1 MIILDHLGTGGFG
14 VAQTSPT
21 FRRRKLAR
29 RLRQMREKAGLT
41 LETAASRLDKTRSAL
56 GRVETGQS
64 RADVHL
70 VRSMMDLY
78 DQYDP
83 ELVDLARDAKR
94 PGWWTKYNIE
104 DRGYIGMETEASQ
117 VREVTLVNIPGLLQT
132 EAYMRASFA
141 AEALSPAQLAN
152 EVRARLYRQQR
163 IADEEFPLEL
173 TAIIDEAALRKK
185 FGKVEAMRAQ
195 LRHLVKQAEL
205 PTVSIQVLPDDA
217 GLNTSRDGAYTI
229 LDFPEGDPSLLY
241 VAYVTGALHIEK
253 PEEVAQA
260 TIWFDQLRSE
270 ALSPRE
276 SVALMERLA
285 TEL

>member
-1 MIILDHLGTGGFG
+1 
-14 VAQTSPT
+14 
-21 FRRRKLAR
+21 
-29 RLRQMREKAGLT
+29 MREKAGLT
-41 LETAASRLDKTRSAL
+41 LESAASKLDKTRSSL

-70 VRSMMDLY
+70 IRSMMDVY

-83 ELVDLARDAKR
+83 DLVDLAREANR
-94 PGWWTKYNIE
+94 PGWWKKYNIE
-104 DRGYIGMETEASQ
+104 DRGYIGMETEAASL
-117 VREVTLVNIPGLLQT
+117 REVTLINIPGLLQT

-141 AEALSPAQLAN
+141 TETLSPAQLAN
-152 EVRARLYRQQR
+152 EVRARLFRQGR
-163 IADEEFPLEL
+163 LTDEEFPLEL

-185 FGKVEAMRAQ
+185 FGHAAAMRAQ
-195 LRHLVKQAEL
+195 LQHLVKCADL
-205 PTVSIQVLPDDA
+205 PTVSIQVLPDDT
-217 GLNTSRDGAYTI
+217 GLNTSRNGAFTI
-229 LDFPEGDPSLLY
+229 MDFPAGDPSLLY

-260 TIWFDQLRSE
+260 TILFDQLRSE

-276 SVALMERLA
+276 SVALIERLA

>member
-1 MIILDHLGTGGFG
+1 

-41 LETAASRLDKTRSAL
+41 LETAASKLDKTRSAL
-56 GRVETGQS
+56 GRVEMAQT

-83 ELVDLARDAKR
+83 DLVDLAREASR
-94 PGWWTKYNIE
+94 PGWWKKYNIE
-104 DRGYIGMETEASQ
+104 DRGYIGMETEAAH
-117 VREVTLVNIPGLLQT
+117 VREVTLINIPGLLQT

-141 AEALSPAQLAN
+141 SESYSQAQVAN
-152 EVRARLYRQQR
+152 EVQARLFRQER
-163 IADEEFPLEL
+163 LTDEEFPLQL
-173 TAIIDEAALRKK
+173 TAIIDEAALRKR
-185 FGKVEAMRAQ
+185 FGDVTAMRVQ
-195 LRHLVKQAEL
+195 LRHLVEQAEL
-205 PTVSIQVLPDDA
+205 PTVTIQVVPDEA
-217 GLNTSRDGAYTI
+217 GLNTSRNGAYTI

-276 SVALMERLA
+276 SVALIERLA
-285 TEL
+285 AEL